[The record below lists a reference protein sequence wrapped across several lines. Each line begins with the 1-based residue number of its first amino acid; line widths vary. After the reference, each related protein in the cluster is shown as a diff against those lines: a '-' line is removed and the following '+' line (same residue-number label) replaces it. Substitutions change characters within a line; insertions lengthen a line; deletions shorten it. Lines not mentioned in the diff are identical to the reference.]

1 MRFLPLL
8 ALLALFTP
16 LPASGCETDTPQNT
30 FDARGEVAEKQ
41 RDLFYLAMWPALVIM
56 ILVLLAIVVMILRFR
71 GSATL
76 TSRHRSSCT
85 ATPASKWPGR
95 SHRPFSFSDLASRWL
110 P

>member
-1 MRFLPLL
+1 MGFLPLL
-8 ALLALFTP
+8 ALLALFV
-16 LPASGCETDTPQNT
+16 LLASGCETDTPQNT

-56 ILVLLAIVVMILRFR
+56 ILVLLAIVVSPPVPE
-71 GSATL
+71 SATL